1 MNILFLSQVY
11 IRDLNTHSIY
21 SDLLNEFIHHQH
33 NVYIATP
40 VERRLNEQTQLIHYS
55 KYTILKIKTGNLQKT
70 NTIEKGISTVTFEN
84 LFIKAIKKYYSD
96 VHFDFV
102 LYATPPITMTKV
114 IKYIK
119 HKDHA
124 KTYLLLKDIFP
135 QNAVDLE
142 MLRKANPVYPYFRA
156 KEMEL
161 YRLSDYIG
169 CMSQANVDY
178 LLEHNERVKAENVEV
193 CPNSIVPLV
202 IETND
207 ISELRNK
214 YNLPINKKIIVYGG
228 NLGKPQGVDFICEC
242 LKDCKDLENAYF
254 LIVGSGT
261 EYNNLKNY
269 IEKENL
275 QNVMLINQ
283 LPKEDYDSLVSA
295 CDVGL
300 IFLDH
305 RFTIPNF
312 PSRLLSY
319 MQAKMPVLA
328 CTDPNTDIGKIIEKG
343 QFGYWCGSNDSK
355 AFKHKIETI
364 CHADLYAMGQ
374 NAWKYLYKHYT
385 VEQAYS
391 IIMRHFKQEEKSG

>member
-1 MNILFLSQVY
+1 MNILFLSQAS
-11 IRDLNTHSIY
+11 INNLESHNIY
-21 SDLLNEFIHHQH
+21 SDLLNEFIKRKHKI
-33 NVYIATP
+33 YIATP
-40 VERRLNEQTQLIHYS
+40 VERRLNEQTQLNHHNG
-55 KYTILKIKTGNLQKT
+55 YTILKVKTGNLQKT
-70 NTIEKGISTVTFEN
+70 NIIEKGISTVTFEN
-84 LFIKAIKKYYSD
+84 LFIKATKKYYYD
-96 VHFDFV
+96 VHFDLV

-119 HKDHA
+119 RKDCA

-135 QNAVDLE
+135 QNAVDLQ
-142 MLRKANPVYPYFRA
+142 MFRKANPVYLYFRA

-169 CMSQANVDY
+169 CMSRANVNY
-178 LLEHNERVKAENVEV
+178 LLEHNGRVKAENVEV

-202 IETND
+202 IETNN

-214 YNLPINKKIIVYGG
+214 YNLPINEKIFVYGG
-228 NLGKPQGVDFICEC
+228 NLGKPQGVEFICKC
-242 LKDCKDLENAYF
+242 LKECRDLENAYF

-283 LPKEDYDSLVSA
+283 LPKEDYDSLVSS

-328 CTDPNTDIGKIIEKG
+328 CTDTNTDIGRVIEKG

-355 AFKHKIETI
+355 VFKHKIETI

-374 NAWKYLYKHYT
+374 NAWNYLNEHYT

-391 IIMRHFKQEEKSG
+391 TIMRHFE